1 MEKLRTPLMVNA
13 IYLFLL
19 GLSTITPSLTSTV
32 FGYEA
37 KDPGVLLVLSG
48 LFFGFG
54 VLVWAIA
61 SNVERYG
68 GLASAQVIALIIGIL
83 FLLWGWIGKYYT
95 ARNALL
101 PIIIN
106 MVLAG
111 WIWSARPK
119 S

>member
-32 FGYEA
+32 FGYEV

-54 VLVWAIA
+54 VLVWTIA
-61 SNVERYG
+61 SNVDRYG

-95 ARNALL
+95 TRNALL

-106 MVLAG
+106 IVLAG